1 MEVEKSFLPL
11 HSQPKGKE
19 KSRAA
24 DVAEDWKQKDWNERK
39 QGRDDQDSCPTE
51 ASRYI
56 ETSREAIVDKFLKE
70 MSMMRSGVMKY
81 EFKYRVPYYILKSM
95 SNRQIK
101 KKTIFNDS

>member
-1 MEVEKSFLPL
+1 MPQRLTNK
-11 HSQPKGKE
+11 K
-19 KSRAA
+19 
-24 DVAEDWKQKDWNERK
+24 
-39 QGRDDQDSCPTE
+39 
-51 ASRYI
+51 I
-56 ETSREAIVDKFLKE
+56 ETGENTGWTTKTIWNQNQKIYKRRPWGFKPIKFLQE